1 VGLLEVAEEPA
12 ERQEE
17 RLSHLLLQL
26 TFLFDASFPLLP
38 LSDLEKG
45 QCLES
50 STEKCGPGQ
59 SHRGRR

>member
-1 VGLLEVAEEPA
+1 MCDSSLGEVHRGLG
-12 ERQEE
+12 
-17 RLSHLLLQL
+17 SHLLLQL

-38 LSDLEKG
+38 PSVLEKG